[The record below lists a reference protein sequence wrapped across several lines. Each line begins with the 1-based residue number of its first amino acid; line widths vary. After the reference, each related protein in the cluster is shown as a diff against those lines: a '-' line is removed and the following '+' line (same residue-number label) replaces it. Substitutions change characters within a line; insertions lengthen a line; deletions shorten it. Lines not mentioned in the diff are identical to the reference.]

1 MIVATDRR
9 RFRLWT
15 LDFGLW
21 TLDSGL
27 WTLDSGLWALDSNAM
42 NIELVIFVIFAVTA
56 VAGAFALIGA
66 RNPVYSAMGLLTT
79 MFSIAV
85 FYILLDAQ
93 FIAAVQVLI
102 YAGAVMTLFL
112 FVIMLIGVDR
122 SDRHEEIIPF
132 QRILTIVFAVAVL
145 ALFAVAGRQA
155 WVTGS
160 SAFADPDLIGT
171 VENVAD
177 ALFGT
182 WTIAFLTTVF
192 LLTIAAVG
200 TIALAQFGPG
210 GLQSV
215 DEQGSEPGESS

>member
-1 MIVATDRR
+1 
-9 RFRLWT
+9 
-15 LDFGLW
+15 
-21 TLDSGL
+21 
-27 WTLDSGLWALDSNAM
+27 M
-42 NIELVIFVIFAVTA
+42 NWELVIFVIFAITA
-56 VAGAFALIGA
+56 IAGAFVLVGA
-66 RNPVYSAMGLLTT
+66 RNPVYSAMGLLTA

-93 FIAAVQVLI
+93 FIAAVQVII

-122 SDRHEEIIPF
+122 SDRHEEVIPF
-132 QRILTIVFAVAVL
+132 QRTLTAIFAVAVL

-160 SAFADPDLIGT
+160 SAFGDADLIGT

-177 ALFGT
+177 ELFGT
-182 WTIAFLTTVF
+182 WTIAFLTTIF

-210 GLQSV
+210 GLQST
-215 DEQGSEPGESS
+215 DEQAPDTEESL